1 MGGILLQHR
10 FMLFHVT
17 NAVALT
23 ECVALAVLL
32 AIWADRVAGAWLL
45 ILFLTGVSLWI
56 TANEL
61 PTWFGPGAA
70 TAALYLLCTA
80 PLASAIFLN
89 FAATFSRFR
98 LAKWIM
104 WGICVL
110 AAAAGLAT
118 ASLGPGSF
126 QLVPGLGYLAFPNK
140 IGWAAT
146 LIWAGLAAA
155 GHIVLARAWWIQG
168 ERQRQQITAIG
179 ISSALGAFSMT
190 GYGITVLHLPLAPW
204 PLALLPTYPLAL
216 VYAILRYRVFV
227 ANDWAQRAL
236 AWSVLTALGVGIIAL
251 VTMLPLGSGGVGRMA
266 SGGLIA
272 VLCLGLAG
280 PVRALALRAV
290 YPGGMAGADDI
301 RHWRSS
307 LRPAETLQDLAA
319 RAETVLSRRLG
330 MAVKVN
336 LDGGAP
342 ALGQPALICA
352 GDAEGFHTALSGWD
366 AAPPGPRRLAELFGT
381 VLADEADRLVRAEA
395 LAVRER
401 ERQTEA
407 RLAELG
413 ALAAT
418 IAHDVRNPL
427 NIIRMAAAGVEPEMR
442 GEIDGQ
448 VSRISRLASDL
459 LDYAK
464 PWAVTPQEIDP
475 TVLLRRVAGRYQNVE
490 YGPGATPGAVLL
502 ADSQRLEHA
511 LVNLLDNAALAG
523 SRVLVDF
530 EQADGNAAMIVADDG
545 PGIPEEIRDRLFTP
559 FVSRSPGG
567 TGLGLAIVARVMA
580 AHGGSVK
587 LASRPGWTTCFRLEF
602 PA

>member
-1 MGGILLQHR
+1 
-10 FMLFHVT
+10 MLFHVT
-17 NAVALT
+17 NAVALA

-32 AIWADRVAGAWLL
+32 AVWADRVAGAWLL

-70 TAALYLLCTA
+70 KAGLYLLCTA
-80 PLASAIFLN
+80 PLASAIFFN

-98 LAKWIM
+98 LASWIM

-110 AAAAGLAT
+110 AAASGVAA
-118 ASLGPGSF
+118 AILGPGSF
-126 QLVPGLGYLAFPNK
+126 QLVRGLGYLAFPNK
-140 IGWAAT
+140 IGWAAS

-155 GHIVLARAWWIQG
+155 GHVVLARAWWIQG

-179 ISSALGAFSMT
+179 VSSVLGAFSMT
-190 GYGITVLHLPLAPW
+190 GYGITVLHLPFAPW
-204 PLALLPTYPLAL
+204 PLALLPAYPLAL

-251 VTMLPLGSGGVGRMA
+251 VTMLPLGTGGVGRIA

-290 YPGGMAGADDI
+290 YPGGTAGADDI
-301 RHWRSS
+301 RHWRAS

-319 RAETVLSRRLG
+319 RAEVVLSRRLG
-330 MAVKVN
+330 IAVKVSF
-336 LDGGAP
+336 DGAAS
-342 ALGQPALICA
+342 ALSQPALLCA
-352 GDAEGFHTALSGWD
+352 SNAEGFHTTLSGWD

-381 VLADEADRLVRAEA
+381 VLADEADRLVRAEV
-395 LAVRER
+395 LAARER

-442 GEIDGQ
+442 SEIDGQ

-464 PWAVTPQEIDP
+464 PWAVTAWEIDAAA
-475 TVLLRRVAGRYQNVE
+475 LFYAVAGRYKGVE
-490 YGPGATPGAVLL
+490 YGPGVVAGAALR
-502 ADSQRLEHA
+502 ADPQRLEQA

-530 EQADGNAAMIVADDG
+530 ERVEGKPAIIVADDG
-545 PGIPEEIRDRLFTP
+545 PGIPGEIRDRLFTP

-580 AHGGSVK
+580 AHGGAVK
-587 LASRPGWTTCFRLEF
+587 LASRPGWTTCFVLEF

>member
-1 MGGILLQHR
+1 
-10 FMLFHVT
+10 MLFHIT
-17 NAVALT
+17 NAVALA

-32 AIWADRVAGAWLL
+32 AVWADKVVGAWLL
-45 ILFLTGVSLWI
+45 ILFLAGVSLWLLG
-56 TANEL
+56 NEL

-70 TAALYLLCTA
+70 RAGLTLLCTA
-80 PLASAIFLN
+80 PLSSAIFFD

-98 LAKWIM
+98 LPGWIM
-104 WGICVL
+104 WGACAL
-110 AAAAGLAT
+110 AAAVSLA
-118 ASLGPGSF
+118 AAIIGPGTF
-126 QLVPGLGYLAFPNK
+126 RLVPGLGYLAFPNW
-140 IGWAAT
+140 IGWIAS
-146 LIWAGLAAA
+146 LSWAGLAAA
-155 GHIVLARAWWIQG
+155 GHFALAGAWWIQG
-168 ERQRQQITAIG
+168 ERQRQQIIAIG
-179 ISSALGAFSMT
+179 ISSLLGAFCMS
-190 GYGITVLHLPLAPW
+190 GYGITILHLPLAPW
-204 PLALLPTYPLAL
+204 PLALLPAYPLAL

-251 VTMLPLGSGGVGRMA
+251 VAMLPLGTGGGARLV

-290 YPGGMAGADDI
+290 YPGGTAGADDI
-301 RHWRSS
+301 RYWRAS
-307 LRPAETLQDLAA
+307 LRPAESLAA
-319 RAETVLSRRLG
+319 LAMQAEAILSRRLG
-330 MAVKVN
+330 MKVIIHFA
-336 LDGGAP
+336 GEVPARKEP
-342 ALGQPALICA
+342 ALLCTG
-352 GDAEGFHTALSGWD
+352 GTEGFHTTLSGWD

-381 VLADEADRLVRAEA
+381 VLADEADRLVRAGT

-427 NIIRMAAAGVEPEMR
+427 NIIRMAAAGIEPEMR

-464 PWAVTPQEIDP
+464 PWAVSAQDIDAAI
-475 TVLLRRVAGRYQNVE
+475 LLRGVAGRYENIE
-490 YGPGATPGAVLL
+490 YGPGLNDNTHLR
-502 ADSQRLEHA
+502 ADPQRLEQA

-523 SRVLVDF
+523 GRVQVDMA
-530 EQADGNAAMIVADDG
+530 QAGGETCITICDDG
-545 PGIPEEIRDRLFTP
+545 AGIPEEIRDRLFTP
-559 FVSRSPGG
+559 FVSRTPGG

-580 AHGGSVK
+580 AHGGSVQ
-587 LASRPGWTTCFRLEF
+587 LASRPGWSTCFVLAF